1 MMGSYEITD
10 CHVCST
16 PVPYKEGRRRCTNCR
31 RWFHVGCGMDSKY
44 NGDAKE
50 ALCFPCFKENPRKP
64 VRALAKAM
72 NKGVRFPALEVVL
85 WSLHLDQD
93 EAEISAKLKIPLEE
107 VQEMSK
113 RLRDQ
118 GVWKDGKVHVD
129 CDDDAEGDEFSVCL
143 ILAALCAEGQI
154 VRTPVGP
161 PDVAVR
167 DGRGNEK

>member
-1 MMGSYEITD
+1 MTGPYEISD

-16 PVPYKEGRRRCTNCR
+16 PVLYKEGRRRCTNCR
-31 RWFHVGCGMDSKY
+31 SWFHAGCGMDSKY

-50 ALCFPCFKENPRKP
+50 ALCFPCFRENPRKP
-64 VRALAKAM
+64 IRALAKAM

-93 EAEISAKLKIPLEE
+93 EAEISDKLKIPLRE

-118 GVWKDGKVHVD
+118 EVWKDGHVYVD
-129 CDDDAEGDEFSVCL
+129 CGDSPEETSVGL
-143 ILAALCAEGQI
+143 ILAALCAEGRV
-154 VRTPVGP
+154 VRARVGP
-161 PDVAVR
+161 TDDSVR
-167 DGRGNEK
+167 DERGNEK